1 MKMNRQL
8 GKLMKQAQEMQ
19 SRMAEIE
26 QEVRSREFKAS
37 AGGGAIEVVVDG
49 SHEVKSI
56 RIDPKVVQADE
67 VEMLEDLVLAA
78 VNEAHRQAETAVK
91 AEMEKVTGGLD
102 LGGML

>member
-26 QEVRSREFKAS
+26 QEVRSREFKAT
-37 AGGGAIEVVVDG
+37 AGGGAIEVVVNG

-56 RIDPKVVQADE
+56 RIDPKVVQPDE
-67 VEMLEDLVLAA
+67 VEMLEDLVVAA
-78 VNEAHRQAETAVK
+78 VNEANRQAESAVK
-91 AEMEKVTGGLD
+91 SEMEKVTGGLD
-102 LGGML
+102 LGGMI